1 MTKRTGSI
9 CSLIVVILLAS
20 AAMLLARNLQYSA
33 SKLLP
38 MIIGAIVLFLSVV
51 ALVLEIRSG
60 LAQDDAAEKADPE
73 AEEEAAHQKKVYLGM
88 AGWIFGFAI
97 AIYVFGYM
105 VSTPFFV
112 GGYMKRHGSGWAG
125 AIATAAIF
133 TVVFYLVFNVAL
145 QADMYRGRLFLW
157 LL

>member
-1 MTKRTGSI
+1 MRKRTGSI
-9 CSLIVVILLAS
+9 CSLIVVILLAL
-20 AAMLLARNLQYSA
+20 AAMLLSRNLQYPA

-38 MIIGAIVLFLSVV
+38 LIIGGIVLFLAVV

-73 AEEEAAHQKKVYLGM
+73 AEAEAASQKKVYLGM

-112 GGYMKRHGSGWAG
+112 GGYMKRYGSGWPG
-125 AIATAAIF
+125 AIATAGIF
-133 TVVFYLVFNVAL
+133 SVIFYLVFDVAL